1 MKIDLIKTK
10 YLEELNLIAVF
21 CKMIMNST
29 CMLLV
34 LLITFKER

>member
-21 CKMIMNST
+21 CKMIMNSNNVA
-29 CMLLV
+29 CIV
-34 LLITFKER
+34 NNI